1 MAKIVAW
8 MKANEERPELRPLL
22 KAPPKPPKAAG
33 THKRRKH
40 KPKPGADGSV
50 ALSKKRPRV
59 QTQGAAAH
67 PAQASVRQS
76 SKDRGA
82 RRAADRLAAQAQD

>member
-1 MAKIVAW
+1 MEKIVAW

-33 THKRRKH
+33 THKRSKH
-40 KPKPGADGSV
+40 KPKPGTDGSV
-50 ALSKKRPRV
+50 DLSKKRPRV

-76 SKDRGA
+76 SSDRAA